1 MIMYDYMKSRIHK
14 WRKRLI
20 FFFWD
25 RLNSFTTIIRRCTH
39 FPTDYLTLLLLF
51 KAEKIPLC
59 IYHIFLKHSSVAKHL
74 VWFCNLAAVNSA
86 TVNSNVQV
94 SVMCWL
100 SVFWVNTQKYG
111 MLVYIEDLFLVF
123 EKPPCEFP

>member
-1 MIMYDYMKSRIHK
+1 MEKTSDF
-14 WRKRLI
+14 

-94 SVMCWL
+94 SVMC
-100 SVFWVNTQKYG
+100 
-111 MLVYIEDLFLVF
+111 
-123 EKPPCEFP
+123 